1 MTRTILINL
10 GDKSKVRLKRTKT
23 GPPMNVAETNPSLRK
38 EIPLNVP
45 EPGLTVEERVRK
57 IMINY
62 LPLSG
67 TYTYILL
74 YEHIKQAIEDDRKL
88 RA

>member
-1 MTRTILINL
+1 MENLLNL
-10 GDKSKVRLKRTKT
+10 GDKSKVKLKRMKI
-23 GPPMNVAETNPSLRK
+23 GIPMNVAETNPELRK
-38 EIPLNVP
+38 EIPLAVP
-45 EPGLTVEERVRK
+45 EPGLTVEERVGC

-67 TYTYILL
+67 SHTYILL
-74 YEHIKQAIEDDRKL
+74 YEHIKQAIEDDRKM